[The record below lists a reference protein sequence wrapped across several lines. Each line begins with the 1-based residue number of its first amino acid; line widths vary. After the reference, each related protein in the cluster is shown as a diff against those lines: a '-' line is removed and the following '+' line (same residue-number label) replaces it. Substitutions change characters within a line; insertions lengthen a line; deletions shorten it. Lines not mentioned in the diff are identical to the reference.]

1 MRKLARELEGTGQA
15 DWAGVGYVQI
25 DGSTD
30 HRDRRD
36 ACQRFKNDPCIR
48 VALLSVMAA
57 GKGPDHAYLSCLS
70 RCLHPNLPNCLNSH
84 FSW

>member
-1 MRKLARELEGTGQA
+1 MRRLAQDLEGSGSTEWSGI
-15 DWAGVGYVQI
+15 GYVQI

-36 ACQRFKNDPCIR
+36 ACQRFKNDPGIR

-57 GKGPDHAYLSCLS
+57 GKLV
-70 RCLHPNLPNCLNSH
+70 
-84 FSW
+84 